1 MLDFKKSGDFL
12 PHRNTVYVDL
22 ESKGVPSEF
31 LGSCCH
37 GFGFLSEKLQIV
49 GVIFVQHWF
58 VALRLTQSLQKKYQT
73 ECQNNTIDSNQLTVR
88 LSLSVPIH
96 VDCYQ
101 CLFTLFV
108 A

>member
-49 GVIFVQHWF
+49 SVIFVQHWF
-58 VALRLTQSLQKKYQT
+58 VALRLTQSLQKKYQN
-73 ECQNNTIDSNQLTVR
+73 ECQIILQTTIN
-88 LSLSVPIH
+88 
-96 VDCYQ
+96 
-101 CLFTLFV
+101 
-108 A
+108 

>member
-58 VALRLTQSLQKKYQT
+58 VALRLTQSLQKKYQN
-73 ECQNNTIDSNQLTVR
+73 ECQIILQTTINCLF
-88 LSLSVPIH
+88 LSVPIH
-96 VDCYQ
+96 VDCYHR
-101 CLFTLFV
+101 LFTLFV

>member
-58 VALRLTQSLQKKYQT
+58 VALRLTQRLQKKYQN
-73 ECQNNTIDSNQLTVR
+73 ESNNTSDNHQLTVC
-88 LSLSVPIH
+88 LFLSVPIH
-96 VDCYQ
+96 VDCYHR
-101 CLFTLFV
+101 LFTLFV